1 MLCFSPGGSLAR
13 ARSPTVVFMHSTPSA
28 WIVCPPILARLV
40 LIPFGPILMF
50 LTQRDLP
57 WLPYVKSHPP
67 PQHSLLSL
75 YAVFPVGLITFW
87 CTTQCILY
95 NVPLHLVS
103 GLAPSRECSSV
114 RLVLCSLHPQGL
126 EQSSVGTQSIHV
138 YHMNNS
144 ILLSWMLKLKSREV
158 MHVSGSHGELAEV
171 GLGPGQP
178 PRSKFSAPSPDHEY
192 CLCYNALD
200 ICAKESLK
208 YRSCFHF

>member
-75 YAVFPVGLITFW
+75 YALFFLWDSSPSG
-87 CTTQCILY
+87 ILH

-103 GLAPSRECSSV
+103 GLAPSWECGSV

-144 ILLSWMLKLKSREV
+144 ILLLRMLKLKSREV

-178 PRSKFSAPSPDHEY
+178 PRSKFSAPSPDYEY

-200 ICAKESLK
+200 ICASESLK
-208 YRSCFHF
+208 YRSRFHF